1 MANEIVKFNN
11 QFNNV
16 ALKGFTSQELNLLIT
31 IASKLKEKKGEK
43 VTFDFFDLKKYIKL
57 NKNETTKEF
66 IKNVMNVNK
75 KLLKINF
82 TFYNQNKIIQFAL
95 FKSFVI
101 DTDLQTLEVSVND
114 EFLFLL
120 NELTSNFTR
129 FELEEFVKF
138 KSTYTKEFYRRMKQF
153 RHTGVWKIS
162 IDDFN
167 RLLGISESYKIS
179 DIDKRVFQPIL
190 NELGEKYNLK
200 IIKKYSKKT
209 GRGRSSVSGF
219 EFHFKKENRRIAEQ
233 ENLEGI
239 KQAGFDI
246 EKVREH
252 KIKEKIQKEE
262 KNRINKVSDFYL
274 YRKVKMYDSFY
285 EQYNY
290 LEILA
295 FNQKNDKLNVKIRNV
310 DDGYVQ
316 DFTFDSFKNFENWFR
331 KYAI

>member
-1 MANEIVKFNN
+1 M
-11 QFNNV
+11 
-16 ALKGFTSQELNLLIT
+16 
-31 IASKLKEKKGEK
+31 
-43 VTFDFFDLKKYIKL
+43 
-57 NKNETTKEF
+57 
-66 IKNVMNVNK
+66 
-75 KLLKINF
+75 
-82 TFYNQNKIIQFAL
+82 
-95 FKSFVI
+95 
-101 DTDLQTLEVSVND
+101 EVSVND

-138 KSTYTKEFYRRMKQF
+138 KSTYTKEFYRRIKQF

-162 IDDFN
+162 IDEFN

-190 NELGEKYNLK
+190 SELGEKYNLK

-219 EFHFKKENRRIAEQ
+219 EFHFKKENRKVVEQ

-252 KIKEKIQKEE
+252 KIKR
-262 KNRINKVSDFYL
+262 KNT
-274 YRKVKMYDSFY
+274 
-285 EQYNY
+285 E
-290 LEILA
+290 
-295 FNQKNDKLNVKIRNV
+295 
-310 DDGYVQ
+310 
-316 DFTFDSFKNFENWFR
+316 
-331 KYAI
+331 

>member
-1 MANEIVKFNN
+1 MANEVVKFNN
-11 QFNNV
+11 DMNTV
-16 ALKGFTSQELNLLIT
+16 ALRKFNSTEINLLMSICSR
-31 IASKLKEKKGEK
+31 IRDQGLKYVE
-43 VTFDFFDLKKYIKL
+43 FDFKYLKKLIKYPY
-57 NKNETTKEF
+57 NDMKNF
-66 IKNVMNVNK
+66 VNTLDSAYN
-75 KLLKINF
+75 KLLKCKIRIGDDVEWTRFVLFTKYTINVEKQIV
-82 TFYNQNKIIQFAL
+82 TIGVNEE
-95 FKSFVI
+95 FKYV
-101 DTDLQTLEVSVND
+101 
-114 EFLFLL
+114 L

-129 FELEEFVKF
+129 FELEEFVDF

-190 NELGEKYNLK
+190 SELGEKYNLK
-200 IIKKYSKKT
+200 IIKRYSKKT

-233 ENLEGI
+233 ENLERI

-246 EKVREH
+246 EKIREH